1 MNTYVTKYR
10 KYAINYLYL
19 NNIEIININNNIE
32 YLNDEEIKIPKFIL
46 YEGDK
51 LLLNSYHTTFSFINT
66 KTFETTSISHEDIKL
81 ENVKYLNKLVFKN
94 YNFYLCDEKQQLI
107 ILNPKLN
114 RYLYFGKY
122 YKLFTGVVT
131 KQTMEITSYTNIK
144 KNIFIVK

>member
-10 KYAINYLYL
+10 KYALNYLYL

-51 LLLNSYHTTFSFINT
+51 LLFNSHLTTFSFINT
-66 KTFETTSISHEDIKL
+66 KTFKTTSISHEDIKL

-94 YNFYLCDEKQQLI
+94 YNFYLGDEKQQLI

-114 RYLYFGKY
+114 RYLYFEKY
-122 YKLFTGVVT
+122 YRLFAGVVT
-131 KQTMEITSYTNIK
+131 KQTMEFTSYTNIK